1 MLALGR
7 FLIGLTVFAYF
18 VVLALIVYGMRYSN
32 PYRLIMVFGKKGS
45 GKTTLIAKL
54 TVKYLRRGWKVYST
68 VPIPGALLFNAQ
80 DIGKIMFDENTVM
93 FIDEGGMLFDNRNF
107 KSFREDTR
115 DWFKLQRHYRVKVFI
130 FSQAFDIDVKL
141 RNLTDYMYLTNT
153 YFNTIS
159 IARQV
164 TRKICIVHPSGESE
178 SRIADDLDF
187 SPWWKLPFGGC
198 FVTWIPKY
206 IKYFDS
212 YDAPKLEPGEFSLCP
227 YPDDF
232 EERFL
237 KYKIWNG
244 IYTEVCKI
252 GDRVLN
258 EYWRLRFRFRPPYD
272 EEIEENMP
280 IQIEEL
286 EMVQAPDS
294 NTGFVNTESEE
305 EQ

>member
-130 FSQAFDIDVKL
+130 FSQAFDI
-141 RNLTDYMYLTNT
+141 
-153 YFNTIS
+153 
-159 IARQV
+159 
-164 TRKICIVHPSGESE
+164 E
-178 SRIADDLDF
+178 
-187 SPWWKLPFGGC
+187 
-198 FVTWIPKY
+198 
-206 IKYFDS
+206 
-212 YDAPKLEPGEFSLCP
+212 
-227 YPDDF
+227 
-232 EERFL
+232 
-237 KYKIWNG
+237 
-244 IYTEVCKI
+244 
-252 GDRVLN
+252 
-258 EYWRLRFRFRPPYD
+258 
-272 EEIEENMP
+272 
-280 IQIEEL
+280 
-286 EMVQAPDS
+286 
-294 NTGFVNTESEE
+294 
-305 EQ
+305 

>member
-1 MLALGR
+1 MIK
-7 FLIGLTVFAYF
+7 FLIWLMIAVYF
-18 VVLALIVYGMRYSN
+18 VVLFLILYGIKYAN

-68 VPIPGALLFNAQ
+68 VPIPGALLFDAK
-80 DIGKIMFDENTVM
+80 DIGKVMFDANTVM
-93 FIDEGGMLFDNRNF
+93 FIDEGGILFDNRNF
-107 KSFREDTR
+107 KAFREDTR
-115 DWFKLQRHYRVKVFI
+115 DWFKLQRHYRVKVYI

-187 SPWWKLPFGGC
+187 APWWKIPFGGL
-198 FVTWIPKY
+198 FVTWIPNY
-206 IKYFDS
+206 IKYFES
-212 YDAPKLEPGEFSLCP
+212 FDAPQLEPGTFALCP

-244 IYTEVCKI
+244 IYTRIERV
-252 GDRVLN
+252 GDRLLN
-258 EYWRLRFRFRPPYD
+258 EYWKIRFRFCPPYD
-272 EEIEENMP
+272 GDIEENMP
-280 IQIEEL
+280 IQIPEL
-286 EMVQAPDS
+286 QIEIPPDS
-294 NTGFVNTESEE
+294 NTGVVNTVDGGKE
-305 EQ
+305 